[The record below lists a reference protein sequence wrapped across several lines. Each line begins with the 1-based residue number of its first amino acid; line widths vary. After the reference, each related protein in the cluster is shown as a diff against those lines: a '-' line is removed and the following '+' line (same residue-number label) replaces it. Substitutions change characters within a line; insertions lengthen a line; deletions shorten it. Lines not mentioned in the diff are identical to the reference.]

1 MLLTARRRTR
11 RDLGHLGNWSG
22 NGGSML
28 EDRCFIYAIWMV
40 RRLVSSWMIR
50 KTHFKTVEQRS
61 IVGNDLFRLL
71 ITNRWSLIE
80 GPRTRTV
87 LFNVPKRTET
97 ENLKMQRE
105 WSSLCVA
112 VDWGSGRDVDCGS
125 NNLLLP
131 FCSLFLFSAVD
142 LLLLLGETRQRSS
155 RILSSFAFL
164 LIWRVSKPRRPRAK
178 FA

>member
-1 MLLTARRRTR
+1 ML
-11 RDLGHLGNWSG
+11 
-22 NGGSML
+22 L
-28 EDRCFIYAIWMV
+28 EDRSFIYAIWMV

-112 VDWGSGRDVDCGS
+112 VDWGSGRETSTVAATTCCCLS
-125 NNLLLP
+125 AVC
-131 FCSLFLFSAVD
+131 FCSQLLTCCCSWEKRDSAAAAFCLRLRFFWFDAWVSRD
-142 LLLLLGETRQRSS
+142 AHVQNLRKHRQCGQS
-155 RILSSFAFL
+155 AG
-164 LIWRVSKPRRPRAK
+164 K
-178 FA
+178 

>member
-1 MLLTARRRTR
+1 M
-11 RDLGHLGNWSG
+11 
-22 NGGSML
+22 
-28 EDRCFIYAIWMV
+28 EDRCLRIGVLYMVHGQKTGIQSVDSKNTLQNSRTTIYRWEWFIPITDHQSLITYRRTTNTYRLVQRSKANWNWKFENAKGVIV
-40 RRLVSSWMIR
+40 ALRRRRLR
-50 KTHFKTVEQRS
+50 QR
-61 IVGNDLFRLL
+61 
-71 ITNRWSLIE
+71 
-80 GPRTRTV
+80 
-87 LFNVPKRTET
+87 
-97 ENLKMQRE
+97 Q
-105 WSSLCVA
+105 
-112 VDWGSGRDVDCGS
+112 RDVDCGS